1 MPASGRSAVKA
12 SFWLVAALLVA
23 ALAGAGIVIL
33 RQRIAISDLE
43 KRLSDRTAQNEQLRA
58 RLDQL
63 VPGTGQVPPSR
74 PSTGSPSASAALE
87 HAAALQSVTEANAQ
101 AQQLRDSLKRA
112 TDQVTQLESRVS
124 DLQTQIATLS
134 AENRRLTITEED
146 LKKSTGDASQTVA
159 TLRAELKAN
168 ADRLSQLETANSKL
182 RDDIG
187 TGRQS
192 AAQLSQLIAELQ
204 DVFRRREMYLNNILR
219 RYKDITEQY
228 RSLAG
233 VLDSRRD
240 REASPVSS
248 VEIGRIQNTLGMAE
262 EDMKQISALNA
273 QASRLEK
280 KLATR

>member
-12 SFWLVAALLVA
+12 SFWLVAALLVV
-23 ALAGAGIVIL
+23 ALVGAGIVTL
-33 RQRIAISDLE
+33 RQRIVISDLE
-43 KRLSDRTAQNEQLRA
+43 KRLSDRTAQNEQLSA
-58 RLDQL
+58 RLNQL
-63 VPGTGQVPPSR
+63 VPGTGQAPPSR
-74 PSTGSPSASAALE
+74 PSTGSPSASSALE
-87 HAAALQSVTEANAQ
+87 HAAALQSVTDANAQ
-101 AQQLRDSLKRA
+101 AQQLRDSLKRT
-112 TDQVTQLESRVS
+112 TDQVTQLETRVS
-124 DLQTQIATLS
+124 DLQAEIATLT
-134 AENRRLTITEED
+134 AENRRLNLTGEE
-146 LKKSTGDASQTVA
+146 LTKSTGDANQTVE
-159 TLRAELKAN
+159 TLRAELKNN
-168 ADRLSQLETANSKL
+168 AGRLAQLETANSKL
-182 RDDIG
+182 RDDIS

-192 AAQLSQLIAELQ
+192 ATQLSQLTAELQ